1 LKGARKPVN
10 IGTDE
15 FVWLRDVR
23 AGEMSGR
30 EPTFYL
36 VYFQAKRRR
45 AFGAEFQDMA
55 FDVEQIRATG
65 QRVAASHGLDVVEI
79 EFLGG
84 AKHRILRVF
93 IEKNAEERKKLA
105 DQAEDARS
113 LEAAAAAGAGVDQL
127 AGVTHEDC
135 AAFSRDFGT
144 VLDVED
150 LIPGGEYTLEVSSPG
165 LDRKL
170 KGMEDFRRFAGL
182 LAKVQT
188 FEPVAGNRHWQGRI
202 LEVDE
207 GSLKLGIES
216 KSKGQKKKSPEPRTQ
231 SAGKTGSSEV
241 EIALSNIEK
250 ANLVPEI

>member
-15 FVWLRDVR
+15 FVRRRGVR

-36 VYFQAKRRR
+36 VYFQAKRQR
-45 AFGAEFQDMA
+45 AFGADSQDMA

-84 AKHRILRVF
+84 AKHRILRAF

-105 DQAEDARS
+105 EQAPEAGS

-170 KGMEDFRRFAGL
+170 KGIEDYRRFVGL

-202 LEVDE
+202 IGVEE
-207 GSLKLGIES
+207 GSLRLALEG
-216 KSKGQKKKSPEPRTQ
+216 KSKKKNSELRAPS
-231 SAGKTGSSEV
+231 SAKAGSEQV
-241 EIALSNIEK
+241 EIALANIEK
-250 ANLVPEI
+250 ANLAPEF